1 MVVRRQKKV
10 RKQRGNRQHG
20 WGRISGGH
28 RSSGQRGGK
37 GKAGLTKH
45 HWINA
50 LKNKTFETTHPGF
63 VRHGPAPRLA
73 ADKVVNLDTINQI
86 VSKSTEKVTEF
97 DVTQY
102 GYDKVL
108 GKGKLT
114 YKLTVKAPVITERA
128 QEKISQAGGKAVV
141 LEE

>member
-1 MVVRRQKKV
+1 MAGAVYQAV
-10 RKQRGNRQHG
+10 RK
-20 WGRISGGH
+20 
-28 RSSGQRGGK
+28 SGQRGGK

-45 HWINA
+45 HWIKA
-50 LKNKTFETTHPGF
+50 IKNKTFELEHPGF

-73 ADKVVNLDTINQI
+73 DDKIINLDTINQI

-114 YKLTVKAPVITERA
+114 YKLTVKAPVFSERA

-141 LEE
+141 LEK